1 MIHIVL
7 RLKRN
12 QGDPGM
18 TTENTEEIHSFGFE
32 DVSKNEKVD
41 RVKGVFRSVASKYD
55 IMNDLMS
62 AGVHRLWKADTMAKL
77 NPQPGESL
85 LDVAGGTGDL
95 AKAFID
101 RAAKAGRRRG
111 RKVHDARAIV
121 CDINDAMLEAGRAR
135 RDMAPYEDMISW
147 VCGDAENLPFEAN
160 RFDALTIAF
169 GIRNVAGRQKALEE
183 FARVLKPGG
192 RLAILEFSHMTAP
205 LLQQAYDTY
214 SFNIIPPMGAIV
226 AGDRESYQYLVE
238 SIRRF
243 PKQDDFAKEIE
254 TAGFSKVNVTNFS
267 GGIAALHTGWV
278 V

>member
-1 MIHIVL
+1 MS
-7 RLKRN
+7 
-12 QGDPGM
+12 
-18 TTENTEEIHSFGFE
+18 TENAEEVHSFGFE
-32 DVSKNEKVD
+32 DVTKDEKVD

-62 AGVHRLWKADTMAKL
+62 AGIHRLWKADTMARL
-77 NPQPGESL
+77 NPQPGETL

-101 RAAKAGRRRG
+101 RAAKANRRRG
-111 RKVHDARAIV
+111 GRDHGTRAIV
-121 CDINDAMLEAGRAR
+121 CDINDAMLEAGKARA
-135 RDMAPYEDMISW
+135 DMAPYEEMISW
-147 VCGDAENLPFEAN
+147 VCGDAEKLPFESN
-160 RFDALTIAF
+160 QFDALTIAF
-169 GIRNVAGRQKALEE
+169 GIRNVAGRMNALKD

-205 LLQQAYDTY
+205 MLQDAYDTY
-214 SFNIIPPMGAIV
+214 SFNVIPPMGALV

-243 PKQDDFAKEIE
+243 PKQDVFKAELE
-254 TAGFSKVNVTNFS
+254 EAGFSNVKITNFS

-278 V
+278 L